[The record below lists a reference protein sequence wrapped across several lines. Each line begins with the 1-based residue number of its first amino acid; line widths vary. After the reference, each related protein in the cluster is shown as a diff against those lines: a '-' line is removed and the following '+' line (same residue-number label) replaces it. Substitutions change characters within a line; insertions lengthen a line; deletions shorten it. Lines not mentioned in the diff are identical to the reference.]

1 MSNNGTSL
9 EIVTADSVCLLTVNP
24 SASDAIP
31 ILQQHRNI
39 SGSSTPPQKPP
50 RKLSC
55 GDYGSTSGYKA
66 SQKRLLNSGSRAN
79 SNDDQSY
86 HGSNSPPPVPQGIRR
101 PSIIQDNHQSMM
113 EPKRSNGDS
122 SIISSSII
130 RSRSKGSDN
139 VFSLSGETTYVQEE
153 GAPVYVN
160 TTSPNRHSYHYPQ
173 QQDERTNLDH
183 SIRSSST
190 GNRSE
195 SAGKTKNVEG
205 FYENV
210 KTESTFL

>member
-55 GDYGSTSGYKA
+55 GDYGSTSGYRA

-113 EPKRSNGDS
+113 EPKEAMVIAVLLVVVLFVPDQRDLIMCLACLVKQPMSKKKVHQSTLTRHHQTDIL
-122 SIISSSII
+122 IIIHNSRMKEQILII
-130 RSRSKGSDN
+130 
-139 VFSLSGETTYVQEE
+139 Q
-153 GAPVYVN
+153 
-160 TTSPNRHSYHYPQ
+160 
-173 QQDERTNLDH
+173 
-183 SIRSSST
+183 
-190 GNRSE
+190 
-195 SAGKTKNVEG
+195 
-205 FYENV
+205 
-210 KTESTFL
+210 